1 MDDTDFSLF
10 GQKNKHKKDKAD
22 ATQIAKTPTSEADL
36 KRIIISRPTVDD
48 TYENCAHAGIAVILN
63 HKDVKGQKQ
72 RVGTERDRDDMQHTL
87 QTFGFDVRAYNDLTF
102 SEINDMLKEV
112 AREDHSDNDCFVLV
126 VMSHGTEGKVYA
138 KDMSYPV
145 ERLWN
150 PFLGDNCKTLKN
162 KPKLFF
168 IQACRGE
175 NLEKAVEF
183 TSFAVMTREL
193 APVAA
198 APVQPITYAI
208 PSTADMLVFYST
220 FDKFFSFRN
229 VDDGSWF
236 IQSLCRVLDM
246 AAFNEAGQPDGV
258 ELLRLLTAVN
268 RKVAYEYQ
276 SNTKNE
282 ALNQMKEMPNFMS
295 TLTKTFQLRV
305 KPKTKT

>member
-22 ATQIAKTPTSEADL
+22 ATQIAQTPTSELDL
-36 KRIIISRPTVDD
+36 KRIIISRPTNED
-48 TYENCAHAGIAVILN
+48 TYENCARAGIALILN

-72 RVGTERDRDDMQHTL
+72 RG
-87 QTFGFDVRAYNDLTF
+87 FGFDVRTFDDLTF
-102 SEINDMLKEV
+102 SEINDTLKEV
-112 AREDHSDNDCFVLV
+112 AREDHSQNDCFVLA

-138 KDMSYPV
+138 KDMAYPV

-168 IQACRGE
+168 IQACRGA

-183 TSFAVMTREL
+183 SSFAVMTREL
-193 APVAA
+193 VPEPAA
-198 APVQPITYAI
+198 AVQPITYAI
-208 PSTADMLVFYST
+208 PSTADMLFPFQIFPDCIFFLPLSE
-220 FDKFFSFRN
+220 FFSFRN

-236 IQSLCRVLDM
+236 IQSLCRVLDQ
-246 AAFNEAGQPDGV
+246 AAANEAATPEGV

-305 KPKTKT
+305 KPKS

>member
-22 ATQIAKTPTSEADL
+22 ATLVAKTPTSELDL
-36 KRIIISRPTVDD
+36 KRIIISRPTNED
-48 TYENCAHAGIAVILN
+48 TYENCPRAGVALILN

-72 RVGTERDRDDMQHTL
+72 RVGTERDRDDMEATL
-87 QTFGFDVRAYNDLTF
+87 QRFGFDVRTFDDLTF
-102 SEINDMLKEV
+102 SEINDKLKEV
-112 AREDHSDNDCFVLV
+112 AREDHSENDCFVLA

-168 IQACRGE
+168 IQACRGA

-183 TSFAVMTREL
+183 SSFAVMTREL
-193 APVAA
+193 VPEPAA
-198 APVQPITYAI
+198 AVQPITYAI

-236 IQSLCRVLDM
+236 IQSLCRVLDQ
-246 AAFNEAGQPDGV
+246 AAANEAATSEGA

-305 KPKTKT
+305 KPKT

>member
-22 ATQIAKTPTSEADL
+22 ATQIARTPTSELDL
-36 KRIIISRPTVDD
+36 KRIIISRPTTED
-48 TYENCAHAGIAVILN
+48 TYENCERAGIALILN

-72 RVGTERDRDDMQHTL
+72 RVGTEKDRDDMEATL
-87 QTFGFDVRAYNDLTF
+87 KGFGFDVRTYDDLTF
-102 SEINDMLKEV
+102 SDINDKLKEV
-112 AREDHSDNDCFVLV
+112 AREDHSRNDCFVLA

-183 TSFAVMTREL
+183 SSFAVMTREL
-193 APVAA
+193 VPDTV

-236 IQSLCRVLDM
+236 IQSLCRVLDL
-246 AAFNEAGQPDGV
+246 AASNEASTPEGA
-258 ELLRLLTAVN
+258 ELLRLMTAVN

-305 KPKTKT
+305 KPKT